1 MVDFA
6 PRNNIYC
13 IKEKFPMTLEG
24 VKAAVEKLKAGKM
37 RYRRVLAWEY

>member
-6 PRNNIYC
+6 ARINIYC

-24 VKAAVEKLKAGKM
+24 VKAAVEKLKSGKM
-37 RYRRVLAWEY
+37 RYRGVLAWEH